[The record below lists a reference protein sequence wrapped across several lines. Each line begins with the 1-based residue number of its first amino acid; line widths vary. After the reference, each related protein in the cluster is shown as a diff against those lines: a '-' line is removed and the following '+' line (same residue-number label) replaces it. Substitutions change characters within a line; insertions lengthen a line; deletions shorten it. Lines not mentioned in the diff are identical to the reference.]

1 MLYISQDFQCSVSSF
16 SGIVP
21 SSLRIFVILLMPMIL
36 ENFLIQTYL
45 SLKCTNYKIW
55 APFETIKGRRE
66 KYSPCLLP
74 QNFFLKGTQKPTLL
88 LSTHLLVNT
97 LLSKYSRISL
107 VSSRVIRFKQPSK
120 ALWLSTLSTQCV
132 STLLSITIQTK

>member
-1 MLYISQDFQCSVSSF
+1 MLNISQDFQCSVSSF
-16 SGIVP
+16 SCVVP
-21 SSLRIFVILLMPMIL
+21 LSLRIFVILLISMVL

-97 LLSKYSRISL
+97 LLSKYSRIFL

>member
-21 SSLRIFVILLMPMIL
+21 SSLRIFVILLISMIL
-36 ENFLIQTYL
+36 ENFLI
-45 SLKCTNYKIW
+45 LKCTNYKIW
-55 APFETIKGRRE
+55 APIETIKGRRE

-97 LLSKYSRISL
+97 LLSKYSRIFL